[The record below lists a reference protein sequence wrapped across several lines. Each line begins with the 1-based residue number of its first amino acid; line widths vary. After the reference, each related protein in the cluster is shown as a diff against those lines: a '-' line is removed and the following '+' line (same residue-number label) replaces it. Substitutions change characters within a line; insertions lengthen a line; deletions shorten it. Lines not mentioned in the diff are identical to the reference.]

1 MEIIV
6 IIALVVV
13 VAGVLLLRKRS
24 RGKDDTSL
32 STGNPSANE
41 GDDRI

>member
-1 MEIIV
+1 MEILV
-6 IIALVVV
+6 IIVLLALVAAVV
-13 VAGVLLLRKRS
+13 LRRTLSGKR
-24 RGKDDTSL
+24 RNTAI

>member
-6 IIALVVV
+6 IIALVVL
-13 VAGVLLLRKRS
+13 VAAVLLFRKRS